1 MSYDRNLGQLE
12 QAMEVLNA
20 RAKTWNVVT
29 ISRIKG
35 CLEEDI
41 LRSSLHIIQC
51 RHPRLNSRI
60 VSLKNKLA
68 FQTKGTH
75 KIPLRVVKI
84 LNCEQWTEVFNEE
97 MNHAIPSSKYL
108 IRAVLVQVL
117 SNPRVNFLITTA
129 HHAIADGLSCIQL
142 HSEILTYYQKFSTGE
157 AIQPLIN
164 LTPLPPIE
172 KLIPQSKQ
180 GLKGKISSLLFLLNV
195 AFQKVWYRPDTLGFE
210 KYLPIAKRYSE
221 IVHRQLNEELTQQ
234 FINRCRQEN
243 TTVNSA
249 LCAAMMFAVA
259 QKLIKENKKN
269 LRLSCLTYLDLR
281 KHIKPAVSDENM
293 AVLATSNM
301 GLYSINKTTSFWQ
314 VAREVKQNL
323 DVSIKQGNIFKM
335 ILIAKYL
342 MDFCFIYPKKV
353 AATVSVSNVGKV
365 NIPKVY
371 GELELEEISFAGTHA
386 LYGGVFILHTSTF
399 QGKMLLNFV
408 CSRPSISEETMEA
421 LVNNFISYILNVS
434 HSQYNHCLFDI
445 QEKDYYPVKQ

>member
-35 CLEEDI
+35 YIDEDI
-41 LRSSLHIIQC
+41 LRSTLHIIQC

-60 VSLKNKLA
+60 VSLKNRLA
-68 FQTKGTH
+68 FQTKGTQ
-75 KIPLRVVKI
+75 KIPLRVVEI

-108 IRAVLVQVL
+108 LRVVLVHI
-117 SNPRVNFLITTA
+117 SSDTRASFLITTA
-129 HHAIADGLSCIQL
+129 HHAIADALSCIQL
-142 HSEILTYYQKFSTGE
+142 HSEILTYYQKISIGE
-157 AIQPLIN
+157 EIQPLIN
-164 LTPLPPIE
+164 LTPLPAIE
-172 KLIPQSKQ
+172 KLIPQSEQ
-180 GLKGKISSLLFLLNV
+180 SLKGKISSLIFLLNV
-195 AFQKVWYRPDTLGFE
+195 AFQKIWYRPETLGFE
-210 KYLPIAKRYSE
+210 KYVPIEQRYSH
-221 IVHRQLNEELTQQ
+221 IVHRQLNSQLTQQ
-234 FINRCRQEN
+234 LINRCRQEN

-259 QKLIKENKKN
+259 QRLIKENKKS
-269 LRLSCLTYLDLR
+269 LRLSCLTYLDVR
-281 KHIKPAVSDENM
+281 KHIKPAITDENM

-323 DVSIKQGNIFKM
+323 DISIKRGNIFKM

-342 MDFCFIYPKKV
+342 IDFCFIYPKEV

-365 NIPKVY
+365 NIPNVY

-386 LYGGVFILHTSTF
+386 LYGGVFIVHTSTF

-408 CSRPSISEETMEA
+408 CSRPSISQETMEA
-421 LVNNFISYILNVS
+421 LVNNFISYILNIS
-434 HSQYNHCLFDI
+434 NYNDAPCLLDI
-445 QEKDYYPVKQ
+445 QQRDYYTVTK